1 MTDEDF
7 DSLEKVYKKLRS
19 AKVTGSSVR
28 LNSAEIKIILKNQE
42 DLMAMF
48 DDKDYELLDKVLV
61 KLKQADYTCSDI
73 VLDPEEV
80 RVFVD
85 DFDDVNRELVEFE
98 KVILEFEKE
107 VNCNED

>member
-1 MTDEDF
+1 
-7 DSLEKVYKKLRS
+7 
-19 AKVTGSSVR
+19 
-28 LNSAEIKIILKNQE
+28 
-42 DLMAMF
+42 MAMF

>member
-1 MTDEDF
+1 ML
-7 DSLEKVYKKLRS
+7 S
-19 AKVTGSSVR
+19 
-28 LNSAEIKIILKNQE
+28 
-42 DLMAMF
+42 
-48 DDKDYELLDKVLV
+48 DKDYELLDEVFQ
-61 KLKQADYTCSDI
+61 KLKQADFTCSDI

-80 RVFVD
+80 RVLVD